1 MKANLH
7 AVHPVLPCREVGE
20 SVRFYRDLGFA
31 LLFQDA
37 PEAPKYAAV
46 GRDGVEIHLQ
56 WADAGQ
62 WAYPADR
69 PACRF
74 QVNDV
79 DALYEEFVASGS
91 IGEAH
96 SLESPWARP
105 SHTPWGTRE
114 FHLHDPARNV
124 LQFYSPR

>member
-7 AVHPVLPCREVGE
+7 AVHPVLACREVGE
-20 SVRFYRDLGFA
+20 SVRFYRDLGFV
-31 LLFQDA
+31 LLFQDT
-37 PEAPKYAAV
+37 PEAPRYAVV

-62 WAYPADR
+62 WAYPTDR
-69 PACRF
+69 PVCRF

-91 IGEAH
+91 IGEEQ
-96 SLESPWARP
+96 SLDSPWARP
-105 SHTPWGTRE
+105 SQTTWGTRE
-114 FHLHDPARNV
+114 FHLHDPGRNI
-124 LQFYSPR
+124 LQFYSLR